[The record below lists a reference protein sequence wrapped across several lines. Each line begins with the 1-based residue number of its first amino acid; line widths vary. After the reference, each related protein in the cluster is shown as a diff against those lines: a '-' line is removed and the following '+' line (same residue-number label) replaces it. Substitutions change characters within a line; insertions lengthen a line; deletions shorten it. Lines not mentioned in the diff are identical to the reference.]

1 MLPQKL
7 GALPLFAL
15 LCGAASALAAEPPL
29 DVDPWDLVRVETP
42 DYPGAIATSATGST
56 LLAPPAEGPWRP
68 EPVPEPNEY
77 DAWEAK
83 DALGTEPYHAAG
95 FDGSGVKIAVFD
107 YLYFGATLQADELGA
122 YETHD
127 CMTTRSCELPLDP
140 ESPTF
145 TWEVGSHGL
154 ACAET
159 IRDLAPGAELHLVR
173 VNGQTSLENAV
184 DWAIRNQI
192 DIVSMSL
199 SFFAQSYGDGSGPI
213 SAAVERFADSGGLF
227 VTSAG
232 NYATE
237 HTVDT
242 FRDEDGDGW
251 HEFPN
256 GSEYLAVDMAAGD
269 TRMYLTWDEF
279 STCGTTD
286 LDVYVMDKSG
296 AYVGRSEE
304 RQEAV
309 SDTNRSCEPIER
321 VVATA
326 ATSGWHWIR
335 VRRAQGTALP
345 NFTIYARN
353 ADLAAPIPQGSIVD
367 PGSSPAAFTVG
378 AVRANSTY
386 LTNGPESFSSWG
398 PNSRGLPKPDIA
410 GPNGL
415 TTSVYG
421 VTGFYGTSAAT
432 PAVAAAVALLMS
444 ADPSLT
450 PVEAGRRLRALAASD
465 ATVWEAPDD
474 GLGAGRAR
482 LDPPESASG
491 VGGGCGGRATLLPG
505 LLGWLVLRARR
516 LEARCEPRS

>member
-1 MLPQKL
+1 MLAA
-7 GALPLFAL
+7 ALSL
-15 LCGAASALAAEPPL
+15 ASALATAAPL
-29 DVDPWDLVRVETP
+29 DVDPWDLVRVDVP
-42 DYPGAIATSATGST
+42 DYPGAISTSAYGST
-56 LLAPPAEGPWRP
+56 LLAPPESGPWRY
-68 EPVPEPNEY
+68 ESVPEPDDY

-83 DALGTEPYHAAG
+83 DALGVEPWYEAG
-95 FDGSGVKIAVFD
+95 IDGRGVKVAVFD
-107 YLYFGATLQADELGA
+107 YLYFGSTLEADELGE

-127 CMTTRSCELPLDP
+127 CISQRSCELPLDP

-145 TWEVGSHGL
+145 TWEVGAHGL

-159 IRDLAPGAELHLVR
+159 IRDLAPGVELHLVR
-173 VNGQTSLENAV
+173 VNGQTSLENGI
-184 DWAIRNQI
+184 DWAIRNDI
-192 DIVSMSL
+192 DIISMSL

-213 SAAVERFADSGGLF
+213 SAAVERFADAGGLF

-237 HTVDT
+237 HFEDT

-251 HEFPN
+251 HEFPS
-256 GSEYLAVDMAAGD
+256 GSEYLPLELSQGT

-279 STCGTTD
+279 SRCGATD
-286 LDVYVMDKSG
+286 LDLYAVNNEDDF
-296 AYVGRSEE
+296 VGRSEDPQIPLSE
-304 RQEAV
+304 DQK
-309 SDTNRSCEPIER
+309 SCEPIER
-321 VVATA
+321 VGA
-326 ATSGWHWIR
+326 AAAYSGWHWIR
-335 VRRAQGTALP
+335 VRRASGVSSP
-345 NFTIYARN
+345 EFTIFARN
-353 ADLAAPIPQGSIVD
+353 ADLAAPMAEGSIVD

-398 PNSRGLPKPDIA
+398 PNSRGIAKPDIA
-410 GPNGL
+410 GPDGL

-432 PAVAAAVALLMS
+432 PAVAAAAALLLG

-450 PVEAGRRLRALAASD
+450 PLEAGERLRALAVSD
-465 ATVWEAPDD
+465 GRVWEEADY

-482 LDPPESASG
+482 LDPPESAG
-491 VGGGCGGRATLLPG
+491 GDDGGCGRRAMPVGG
-505 LLGWLVLRARR
+505 LLWLLLLRARR